1 MSNNQTSYTE
11 SSTSSGSYSNSISGV
26 PVKQE
31 ISQESNYM
39 QYTSARNANSSDSI
53 INTAGLKQSEGG
65 PTPRSY
71 LDSTVVPTLLEGLK
85 LLATERPSDPL
96 AYLGRFLLSRSNE
109 RQ

>member
-1 MSNNQTSYTE
+1 
-11 SSTSSGSYSNSISGV
+11 
-26 PVKQE
+26 
-31 ISQESNYM
+31 M

-85 LLATERPSDPL
+85 LLATER
-96 AYLGRFLLSRSNE
+96 
-109 RQ
+109 

>member
-1 MSNNQTSYTE
+1 MSNNQPSYPE
-11 SSTSSGSYSNSISGV
+11 SSTSSSSYSGV
-26 PVKQE
+26 AVKRE
-31 ISQESNYM
+31 GYNP
-39 QYTSARNANSSDSI
+39 SDSI